1 MEYNKLQNSL
11 QDYIDYYS
19 ASGIESIK
27 WHEYNKLENT
37 YRNNY
42 LTQELKERA
51 KYLHKWMHNIGKG
64 VYHSNRNF
72 NYALVDNFETDVDFF
87 NKKYFDTTC
96 FSIFTREMF
105 DELCVKYCEYQVQRL
120 TEELTERSITSNS
133 TSKISNLVFE
143 WNLECKQE
151 LIKIFK
157 KLIDV

>member
-27 WHEYNKLENT
+27 WNEYNRLENI

-42 LTQELKERA
+42 LTQDLKERA
-51 KYLHKWMHNIGKG
+51 AYLHKWMHNIGKE

-87 NKKYFDTTC
+87 NKKYFDTTS

-105 DELCVKYCEYQVQRL
+105 DELCVEYCKYQVQRL
-120 TEELTERSITSNS
+120 TEDLTERSITSNS
-133 TSKISNLVFE
+133 TSKMLNLVFE

-157 KLIDV
+157 DLSE